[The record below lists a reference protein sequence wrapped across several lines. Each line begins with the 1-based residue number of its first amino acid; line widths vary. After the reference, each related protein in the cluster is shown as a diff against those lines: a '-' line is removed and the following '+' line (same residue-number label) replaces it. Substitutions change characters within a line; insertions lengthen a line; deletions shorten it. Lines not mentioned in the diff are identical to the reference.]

1 MPWGVKRDLPA
12 QQCSV
17 PRNLC
22 APHREWGPYKTHGIQ
37 AASWRMASK
46 GTALP
51 VWNSA
56 SALQLVCKQLE
67 GTLRMPP
74 HHSWSFQLAPTA
86 KWRWKQEMA
95 WGQRATITRMLWGH
109 ARGALPNHN
118 YFCWAVVPQFKAS
131 AEPHNSVWAKATS
144 DASKCSRMRGNTLPC
159 SKEKLLQGYHSSS
172 YAVSTVLL
180 HLLQ

>member
-1 MPWGVKRDLPA
+1 MHGEQFLLCIMSSPPSLQQSAALPVLCWTSTVSTKCTLKS
-12 QQCSV
+12 QPRGSTHFPQVTKSKSCHEVSRGIFQLSSV
-17 PRNLC
+17 LSLGIC

-86 KWRWKQEMA
+86 KWRWK
-95 WGQRATITRMLWGH
+95 
-109 ARGALPNHN
+109 
-118 YFCWAVVPQFKAS
+118 
-131 AEPHNSVWAKATS
+131 
-144 DASKCSRMRGNTLPC
+144 
-159 SKEKLLQGYHSSS
+159 
-172 YAVSTVLL
+172 
-180 HLLQ
+180 